1 MRGTLMSEQ
10 EPQQGATYL
19 VLQGLPED
27 QGHLLVEVRQVLL
40 DREGSLQILV
50 GAPLT
55 DLEGRPAVLATLA
68 AAVAATV
75 R

>member
-1 MRGTLMSEQ
+1 MSEQ
-10 EPQQGATYL
+10 DPQEPQRGPTYL
-19 VLQGLPED
+19 VLPDLPED

-50 GAPLT
+50 AAPLA

-68 AAVAATV
+68 AAVGVTV